1 MSQGIGGCSQ
11 RTDGEAWQHSR
22 AMVRQAL
29 TRSQVAD
36 TSLFE
41 SHLRPVFDAI
51 PSDGA
56 TVDLGPLFFAFTL
69 GTPSAHLADDKILT
83 PLCRCHT

>member
-1 MSQGIGGCSQ
+1 
-11 RTDGEAWQHSR
+11 
-22 AMVRQAL
+22 MVRQAL
-29 TRSQVAD
+29 TRSQIAD

-69 GTPSAHLADDKILT
+69 GIRPAYLANSKMLT
-83 PLCRCHT
+83 PLCRRHA

>member
-1 MSQGIGGCSQ
+1 M
-11 RTDGEAWQHSR
+11 
-22 AMVRQAL
+22 MRQAL

-41 SHLRPVFDAI
+41 SHLRPLFDAI
-51 PSDGA
+51 PRDGA

-69 GTPSAHLADDKILT
+69 GIPPEHLASSKILT
-83 PLCRCHT
+83 PHFRCDTRLHLRRQRRAANGATT